1 MILCKPN
8 LVSSEKLTPVT
19 YVCQFSTKRNGK
31 LTKYPAMYE
40 LCQTCYLHCH
50 LWHRLLKALP
60 TYTERDRNGQHLFN
74 AKRSK
79 PSFLRV
85 WIDQRD
91 VQQCDQMAKLFVQ
104 FLAFYKKEHL
114 LHISPEQVQNLPN
127 TK

>member
-1 MILCKPN
+1 MNC
-8 LVSSEKLTPVT
+8 VKLATVIVIFGT
-19 YVCQFSTKRNGK
+19 DCSKR
-31 LTKYPAMYE
+31 
-40 LCQTCYLHCH
+40 YLHI
-50 LWHRLLKALP
+50 LNA
-60 TYTERDRNGQHLFN
+60 TEMANIYSTRKGQSLFIIHFF
-74 AKRSK
+74 AHYQHTFQIT